1 MIVLNFP
8 SQPHFFSFGG
18 FDIQMNRVIDNIGDE
33 YLESIRVDLW
43 NQKQEFDIAHF
54 WGSSNS
60 HIMAI
65 EFCKKYN
72 KKIVLSPLFPPDSY
86 FNNMKLWF
94 KIKLLKF
101 FGIKSALY
109 MADFLFVINQSQAE
123 FAQRLLGISKNR
135 IFITPTMLDDIFYD
149 NIQYENSNLI
159 EEFDDYCL
167 CIGTIC
173 SRKNQLNLLKSALNI
188 GKRVLLIGKVEN
200 SEKQYI
206 EEVFYYVKSYS
217 NLFKHIENVSPEDL
231 KYLIKNCSIIS
242 CLSFSETEPASVL
255 EGMIFNKPILV
266 SNKPFSQN
274 VTFNG
279 VYKVDPLNLKE
290 ISRELDRLSKIDYVE
305 FCNFDSRNYK
315 PINVFKTYNK
325 LYKYIL
331 NLS

>member
-1 MIVLNFP
+1 
-8 SQPHFFSFGG
+8 
-18 FDIQMNRVIDNIGDE
+18 
-33 YLESIRVDLW
+33 
-43 NQKQEFDIAHF
+43 
-54 WGSSNS
+54 
-60 HIMAI
+60 
-65 EFCKKYN
+65 
-72 KKIVLSPLFPPDSY
+72 
-86 FNNMKLWF
+86 
-94 KIKLLKF
+94 
-101 FGIKSALY
+101 

-173 SRKNQLNLLKSALNI
+173 SRKNQLNLLKSALII
-188 GKRVLLIGKVEN
+188 GIRVLLIGKVEN